1 MGFVVLVHLSQ
12 CLCSNVAAELCGA
25 PRRWGR
31 EGPRLPPVPVGTH
44 PLTPMDGGSLRLLY
58 IADVP
63 LQLILLPSV
72 AVFWAVTFFVAISF
86 LVTQRTVGFLHPPH
100 SEEFPAGVLSWDN
113 LFGSKSI
120 CFSKQTGFPP
130 QTQCHGKEGLFPM
143 CAELAPLSSKTDK
156 ARSTSG
162 EVSWAIRRSMSK
174 SGCSLSIF
182 LPPRYCSLRREQF
195 TFYERSQVL
204 ERLNIQHD
212 CGQDKSNLVYLQ
224 ELKEEME
231 TPDFVGGKEGPCTG
245 QLTRVVLLPGV
256 HAATSDEVGPLCGP
270 VAWGQVA
277 GSSL

>member
-1 MGFVVLVHLSQ
+1 MGTGRSEASSSACGNAPPHPNGRRVPALAVHSRCSSPINFAPISC
-12 CLCSNVAAELCGA
+12 CLL
-25 PRRWGR
+25 GR
-31 EGPRLPPVPVGTH
+31 
-44 PLTPMDGGSLRLLY
+44 Y
-58 IADVP
+58 
-63 LQLILLPSV
+63 
-72 AVFWAVTFFVAISF
+72 FFVAISF

-100 SEEFPAGVLSWDN
+100 SDEFPAGVLSWDN

-130 QTQCHGKEGLFPM
+130 QTQCHGKEGLFPR
-143 CAELAPLSSKTDK
+143 CAELAPPSSKTDK

-162 EVSWAIRRSMSK
+162 GVSWAIRRSMSK

-195 TFYERSQVL
+195 AFYERSQVL

-231 TPDFVGGKEGPCTG
+231 TPDFVGGKEGPCTV

-256 HAATSDEVGPLCGP
+256 HAATSDAVGPLCGP
-270 VAWGQVA
+270 VTWGQVA